1 MKNTAPIHC
10 FLIDDDP
17 EEIDIFRLALEELDI
32 PVKCTSF
39 TDCREAIRAL
49 IRQEPQPDC
58 IFVDLYMGATSG
70 KECLNMIVT
79 TEIISQIPT
88 VILSGSVSGEAEE
101 LKRLG
106 AQQFIAKAHTIP
118 ELKLQLT
125 NYFTTH
131 FNLDEDLSI

>member
-1 MKNTAPIHC
+1 MKNTPYIHC

-17 EEIDIFRLALEELDI
+17 EEIDIFRLALEDLDI

-49 IRQEPQPDC
+49 IREEPQPDC

-70 KECLNMIVT
+70 KECLTMIFT

-88 VILSGSVSGEAEE
+88 VILSGSRSEEAEE

-106 AQQFIAKAHTIP
+106 AQDFIAKAHTIP
-118 ELKLQLT
+118 ELKAQLSH
-125 NYFTTH
+125 YFNTH
-131 FNLDEDLSI
+131 FNLDEGLSL

>member
-39 TDCREAIRAL
+39 TDCREAILAL
-49 IRQEPQPDC
+49 IREEPQPDC
-58 IFVDLYMGATSG
+58 IFIDLYMGATNG

-88 VILSGSVSGEAEE
+88 VILSGSRNEEAEE
-101 LKRLG
+101 LKRMG

-118 ELKLQLT
+118 ELKLQLS